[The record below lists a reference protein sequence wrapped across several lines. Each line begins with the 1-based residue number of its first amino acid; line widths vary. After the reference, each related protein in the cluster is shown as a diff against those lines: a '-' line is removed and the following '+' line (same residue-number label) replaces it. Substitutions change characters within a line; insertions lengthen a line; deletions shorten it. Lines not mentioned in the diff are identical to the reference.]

1 MWFAEK
7 NHQVNVIKAELNH
20 QSKFNVKVLQDNT
33 IASRKLTEA
42 LQHDKVFLKFVN
54 ILLNFVSKRFSFNHR

>member
-42 LQHDKVFLKFVN
+42 LQHDKVLFKFVN
-54 ILLNFVSKRFSFNHR
+54 ILRFHTFFI

>member
-7 NHQVNVIKAELNH
+7 NHQVNVIQAELNH

-42 LQHDKVFLKFVN
+42 LQHDKVFL
-54 ILLNFVSKRFSFNHR
+54 